1 MIRSGTLGKFSAGQ
15 PYSKLPNFHFEGR
28 EGRSQAGPNSY
39 SALTQGRSDL
49 RLETQKMKT
58 FKKLFLSKEA
68 LDQKSEK
75 NGPVTMMVMIVM
87 TMMSMTLMMMMTM
100 SQWKGR
106 MLSIFTVCRP
116 NIGELLVSALWSFKM
131 SVIIMMMMIII
142 IIIDIIIG
150 GKS

>member
-1 MIRSGTLGKFSAGQ
+1 MYFYLHLPVTRVDWSGHWVDPTDLCFGLLTLHSICIELMIRSGTIGKFSAGQ
-15 PYSKLPNFHFEGR
+15 PFSKLPNFHFEGR

-75 NGPVTMMVMIVM
+75 KGP
-87 TMMSMTLMMMMTM
+87 
-100 SQWKGR
+100 
-106 MLSIFTVCRP
+106 
-116 NIGELLVSALWSFKM
+116 EE
-131 SVIIMMMMIII
+131 
-142 IIIDIIIG
+142 
-150 GKS
+150 